1 MKIGQY
7 KEDTLA
13 ENQCISG
20 NIGAFDDVF
29 LPILLLKL
37 VQKKHPRK
45 SVNTARVKKNLSID
59 ALFDDQSL
67 RICT

>member
-1 MKIGQY
+1 MKIGQQ
-7 KEDTLA
+7 KEDTLT
-13 ENQCISG
+13 ENQSISG
-20 NIGAFDDVF
+20 NIDSFYDVF

-37 VQKKHPRK
+37 SQKKHPRR
-45 SVNTARVKKNLSID
+45 SENTARVKKNLSID